1 MSTFKYDT
9 NGAVVVHINDCEFQ
23 LSSDTWLSRQKL
35 PQTVD
40 VSLEV
45 FNFQVTRGSRGKSY
59 RKLYV
64 PQTVYSH
71 NMTSWRAREAR
82 MYHWLCLILLKL
94 SELTKH
100 NRSNLVTIYTSN
112 NMIYTIVLSITYKL
126 SPSPHIRMWK
136 KYFTYT
142 INFRIISHTRMRLWH
157 LIWSIEYKFGSMII
171 DQNLSFPFWSRL
183 ERSWAKQWSW
193 PPGGSLQGYNRKS
206 SEQLPSCGEQP
217 TSE

>member
-1 MSTFKYDT
+1 MLHFIFFAHTYVKQLF
-9 NGAVVVHINDCEFQ
+9 HIHCALVCEIIPIFCILFVWNIHFQ
-23 LSSDTWLSRQKL
+23 LKIGCRQK
-35 PQTVD
+35 
-40 VSLEV
+40 
-45 FNFQVTRGSRGKSY
+45 Y
-59 RKLYV
+59 RQLYV

-82 MYHWLCLILLKL
+82 MYHWPCLILLKL

-142 INFRIISHTRMRLWH
+142 INFRIISHTCMC
-157 LIWSIEYKFGSMII
+157 K
-171 DQNLSFPFWSRL
+171 
-183 ERSWAKQWSW
+183 
-193 PPGGSLQGYNRKS
+193 
-206 SEQLPSCGEQP
+206 
-217 TSE
+217 